1 MSRHFR
7 GGYGDNQ
14 EGYSAHNQLFGHVVV
29 SLVSRPPGL
38 GLIGIEVFK
47 LRIGQFAAAL
57 LVVVFAVATAAVVQS
72 IAVWLT
78 AMLRRD

>member
-1 MSRHFR
+1 M
-7 GGYGDNQ
+7 
-14 EGYSAHNQLFGHVVV
+14 
-29 SLVSRPPGL
+29 
-38 GLIGIEVFK
+38 FK